1 MSNYDMRNDLDQ
13 RDYAGEIIFWE
24 KSRKGGEVAIA
35 VESKSDERFYQKFF
49 HDETEFFS
57 VDGFENV
64 IDSVTKANKQIKGV
78 IGIIDSDFRYF
89 TEEQLSEAI
98 FQTDAHDVEMQMVDS
113 VVWENFYSQH
123 FPKRKKDGISANEF
137 LNNLLEK
144 LKPLACLRYLN
155 HTENLGLIFRKRTKV
170 QNAFIYL
177 KYAKFFDAKTL
188 ELDLSE
194 MLKIVENKSSKISFF
209 NHNPDKEEK
218 LTQLLSQDFD
228 LIKFSN
234 GHDLMNVLALL
245 INSKPKEAAD
255 SLTKQLIIAYRKE
268 DFQETELHLQLEKW
282 NDAQKEFSLF

>member
-49 HDETEFFS
+49 HDGAEFFS

-64 IDSVTKANKQIKGV
+64 IDSVEKANRRIKGV
-78 IGIIDSDFRYF
+78 IGIIDSDFRHF
-89 TEEQLSEAI
+89 TGEQLPEVI
-98 FQTDAHDVEMQMVDS
+98 FQTDTHDVEMQMVDS

-123 FPKRKKDGISANEF
+123 FPKRKKDGVSANDF
-137 LNNLLEK
+137 LQNLLEK
-144 LKPLACLRYLN
+144 IKPLACLRYLN
-155 HTENLGLIFRKRTKV
+155 HTENLELKFRTWKQKK
-170 QNAFIYL
+170 FDYL
-177 KYAKFFDAKTL
+177 KYANFFDVKTIEINLAKMLNTVQ
-188 ELDLSE
+188 EKSNKPRFFTNESRHSE
-194 MLKIVENKSSKISFF
+194 SLN
-209 NHNPDKEEK
+209 
-218 LTQLLSQDFD
+218 QLISQDFD

-245 INSKPKEAAD
+245 INSKPKETAD

-268 DFQETELHLQLEKW
+268 DFQETQLHLQLEKW
-282 NDAQKEFSLF
+282 NDAQKEFSLL